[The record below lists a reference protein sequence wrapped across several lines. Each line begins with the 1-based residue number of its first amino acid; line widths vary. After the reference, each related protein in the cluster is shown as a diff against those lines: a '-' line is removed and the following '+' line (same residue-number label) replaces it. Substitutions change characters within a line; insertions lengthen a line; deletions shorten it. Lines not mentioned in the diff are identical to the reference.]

1 MGVSGECVIK
11 GSKSSHPCLC
21 CSHVGSSG
29 ASVQQQQQPSNEP
42 YHHHHHQHHHHHH
55 HHHHHGKHAPA
66 SASPQ
71 HNNSGDNNI
80 LAPLRSKMKVL
91 KKLKRKMGLGEPHL
105 HLFLIVSDVF
115 RSSHDWPCDYRSID
129 HGWCSASLIR
139 FCRPMTFGK
148 IFFDID
154 QTENISYWLHIDI
167 DLDFSHIFCP
177 FINFN
182 F

>member
-1 MGVSGECVIK
+1 MILTTERSVVKEKLRDRDFSRLTRESSTATFMGVSGECAIK
-11 GSKSSHPCLC
+11 GSKSSHPCHC

-29 ASVQQQQQPSNEP
+29 ASVQQSQQQQQQQQQQSYEP

-55 HHHHHGKHAPA
+55 HHHHHGKHAPP

-105 HLFLIVSDVF
+105 HHFLIVSDTF
-115 RSSHDWPCDYRSID
+115 RSLLGRSCD
-129 HGWCSASLIR
+129 
-139 FCRPMTFGK
+139 
-148 IFFDID
+148 
-154 QTENISYWLHIDI
+154 
-167 DLDFSHIFCP
+167 
-177 FINFN
+177 
-182 F
+182 